1 MILWDL
7 IKTKESREI
16 WFNISDT
23 WTHIDEEEPSFGG
36 LLKGQKSKSLINV
49 FEWEKSK
56 NYYKP
61 KKKSTGKTFMIEIR
75 KKIN

>member
-36 LLKGQKSKSLINV
+36 LLKGQKINV

-75 KKIN
+75 KKN